1 MSRDY
6 SYLRGAMVRRLEE
19 QGIRDRRVLEAIG
32 AVPRHLFVREHLRGQ
47 AYTDRALPIAAGQ
60 TISQPWVVA
69 RMTELLA
76 VAPDHSVLEVGTG
89 SGYQTALLAHL
100 ARRVYSLEIQ
110 GVLARS
116 AIRRLASLRL
126 DNVKIQAFDGTVGWN
141 EAAPFDRILVTAGA
155 PAPPPPLLA
164 QLAAGGRLVLP
175 EGGRQRQQLVA
186 YRRLRQGLQRTV
198 AEEVGFV
205 PLVGRH
211 GWSASGEAK

>member
-1 MSRDY
+1 
-6 SYLRGAMVRRLEE
+6 MVRRLED

-47 AYTDRALPIAAGQ
+47 AYTDRALPISAGQ

-76 VAPDHSVLEVGTG
+76 VGEDHSVLEVGTG

-100 ARRVYSLEIQ
+100 ARRVYSLEIL
-110 GVLARS
+110 GELARG

-126 DNVKIQAFDGTVGWN
+126 DNVKIQTFDGTVGWN

-164 QLAAGGRLVLP
+164 QLTAGGRLVLP
-175 EGGRQRQQLVA
+175 EGERHRQQLVA
-186 YRRLRQGLQRTV
+186 YRRLRRGFQRTV
-198 AEEVGFV
+198 AEEVSFV
-205 PLVGRH
+205 PLLGRH
-211 GWSASGEAK
+211 GWSASGEAR